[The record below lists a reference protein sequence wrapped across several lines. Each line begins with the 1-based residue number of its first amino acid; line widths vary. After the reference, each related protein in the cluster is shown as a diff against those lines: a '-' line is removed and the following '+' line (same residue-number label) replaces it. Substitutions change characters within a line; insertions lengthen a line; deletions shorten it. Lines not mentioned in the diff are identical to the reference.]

1 MKSSTPPTSGS
12 HARSMS
18 RTASPES
25 TLSTIARKS
34 SASNSAKTSSRRSRG
49 GSRPWPTPVRSQWT
63 SWTRCC
69 GSGSLPKPRAE
80 KIFSRVSGRDAQA
93 GDLVIAPVSRVM
105 VHDSLVDAVITGL
118 RDLGRERVWDTSR
131 LAVFIDHA
139 APAPTPVVA
148 DSHRLLREWVREQGI
163 ATFYDAGEGVCHQI
177 MVEEGYCEP
186 GTVIVGSDSHSNSY
200 GAVGAFGA
208 GMGSTDVAVAL
219 ALGRTWLR
227 VPESI
232 KVTFAGTPRKGV
244 TMKDAIM
251 RVVRE
256 LGTDGARYACVE
268 FHGVGALPQGDRIT
282 LAGMTTEMGA
292 KAGIVVGTPEA
303 PDWLFPDPGASY
315 ANELTFDLST
325 LEPQIAIPPR
335 VDQVVD
341 VSAAIGQPVDV
352 VFLGSCTNGRL
363 ADMHQAAAVLRGRS
377 VAPEVRLEG
386 VPSSR
391 RQFRDAVAA
400 GPLLAPSAA
409 GPVIGSSGCGPCLG
423 RTGGGVAGQEDCFS
437 TANRQYTGRMGSADA
452 SIFIGSPYVAA
463 VAALTGVIDDPRPY
477 LEATDAEFDDLVARR
492 RAERAGRGAA
502 SVRSGDRSRELMVAA
517 ARSGVAAE
525 IDD

>member
-1 MKSSTPPTSGS
+1 MHK
-12 HARSMS
+12 
-18 RTASPES
+18 
-25 TLSTIARKS
+25 TL
-34 SASNSAKTSSRRSRG
+34 
-49 GSRPWPTPVRSQWT
+49 
-63 SWTRCC
+63 
-69 GSGSLPKPRAE
+69 AE
-80 KIFSRVSGRDAQA
+80 KILSRVAARDAKA
-93 GDLVIAPVSRVM
+93 GDLVIVPVSRVM
-105 VHDSLVDAVITGL
+105 VHDSVIDAVIAGL
-118 RDLGRERVWDTSR
+118 RDLGKERVWDTTKV
-131 LAVFIDHA
+131 AVFVDHA

-148 DSHRLLREWVREQGI
+148 DSHRVLREWVRAQGI

-208 GMGSTDVAVAL
+208 GMGATDIAVAL

-232 KVTFAGTPRKGV
+232 KVTFTGRPRRGV

-256 LGTDGARYACVE
+256 IGTDGARYACVE
-268 FHGVGALPQGDRIT
+268 FHGAGSLPQGDRIT

-292 KAGIVVGTPEA
+292 KAGIEVTI
-303 PDWLFPDPGASY
+303 
-315 ANELTFDLST
+315 DLST
-325 LEPQIAIPPR
+325 LEPQIAVPPR

-341 VSAAIGQPVDV
+341 VSAAVGQPVDV

-363 ADMHQAAAVLRGRS
+363 VDMRQAVAVLRGRRVS
-377 VAPEVRLEG
+377 AEVRLEV

-391 RQFRDAVAA
+391 RQFEDAMAD
-400 GPLLAPSAA
+400 GTLLALSAA
-409 GPVIGSSGCGPCLG
+409 GAVIGSSGCGPCLG
-423 RTGGGVAGQEDCFS
+423 RTGGVLAGQEICLS
-437 TANRQYTGRMGSADA
+437 TANRNYRGRMGSADA

-477 LEATDAEFDDLVARR
+477 LEADDEEFDELVARR
-492 RAERAGRGAA
+492 RSERAGRGAA

-517 ARSGVAAE
+517 ARIGVAAE

>member
-1 MKSSTPPTSGS
+1 MP
-12 HARSMS
+12 
-18 RTASPES
+18 
-25 TLSTIARKS
+25 
-34 SASNSAKTSSRRSRG
+34 KT
-49 GSRPWPTPVRSQWT
+49 V
-63 SWTRCC
+63 
-69 GSGSLPKPRAE
+69 AE
-80 KIFSRVSGRDAQA
+80 KILSHVASRDAKA

-105 VHDSLVDAVITGL
+105 VHDSVIDAVIAGL
-118 RDLGRERVWDTSR
+118 RDLGKDRVWDVTKV
-131 LAVFIDHA
+131 AVFVDHA

-148 DSHRLLREWVREQGI
+148 DSHRVLREWVRAQGI
-163 ATFYDAGEGVCHQI
+163 STFYDAGEGVCHQI

-208 GMGSTDVAVAL
+208 GMGATDIAVAL

-232 KVTFAGTPRKGV
+232 KVTFTGRPRKGV
-244 TMKDAIM
+244 IM

-256 LGTDGARYACVE
+256 IGTDGARYACVE
-268 FHGVGALPQGDRIT
+268 FHGAGSLPQGDRIT

-303 PDWLFPDPGASY
+303 PEWLFPDHGAAY
-315 ANELTFDLST
+315 ANEVTIDLST
-325 LEPQIAIPPR
+325 LEPQIAVPPR

-341 VSAAIGQPVDV
+341 VSEAIGQPVDV

-363 ADMHQAAAVLRGRS
+363 VDMRQAASVLRGRRIS
-377 VAPEVRLEG
+377 AEVRLEV
-386 VPSSR
+386 VPASR
-391 RQFRDAVAA
+391 RQFEDAMAD
-400 GPLLAPSAA
+400 GTLLALSAA
-409 GPVIGSSGCGPCLG
+409 GAVIGSSGCGPCLG
-423 RTGGGVAGQEDCFS
+423 RTGGVLAGQEICLS
-437 TANRQYTGRMGSADA
+437 TANRNYRGRMGSADA

-477 LEATDAEFDDLVARR
+477 LEASDDEFEDLVARR
-492 RAERAGRGAA
+492 RSERSGRGAA
-502 SVRSGDRSRELMVAA
+502 SVRSGDRSRELMLAA
-517 ARSGVAAE
+517 ARVGVAAE

>member
-1 MKSSTPPTSGS
+1 M
-12 HARSMS
+12 
-18 RTASPES
+18 
-25 TLSTIARKS
+25 
-34 SASNSAKTSSRRSRG
+34 SSRRSPA
-49 GSRPWPTPVRSQWT
+49 GSRRSPTPAPCRWIS
-63 SWTRCC
+63 STRCF
-69 GSGSLPKPRAE
+69 GSGSLPKTLAE
-80 KIFSRVSGRDAQA
+80 KILSRVAACDATA

-105 VHDSLVDAVITGL
+105 VHDSVIDAVIAGL
-118 RDLGRERVWDTSR
+118 RDLGKERVWDTTKV
-131 LAVFIDHA
+131 AVFVDHA

-148 DSHRLLREWVREQGI
+148 DSHRVLREWVRAQGI

-208 GMGSTDVAVAL
+208 GMGATDVAVAL

-232 KVTFAGTPRKGV
+232 KVTFTGRPRRGV

-256 LGTDGARYACVE
+256 IGTDGARYACVE
-268 FHGVGALPQGDRIT
+268 FHGAGSLPQGDRIT

-292 KAGIVVGTPEA
+292 KGGIVADPPEA
-303 PDWLFPDPGASY
+303 REWLFPDRGASY
-315 ANELTFDLST
+315 ANELTVDLST
-325 LEPQIAIPPR
+325 LEPQIAVPPR

-341 VSAAIGQPVDV
+341 ISEAIGQPVDI

-363 ADMHQAAAVLRGRS
+363 VDMRQAAAILRGRRI
-377 VAPEVRLEG
+377 APEVRLEV

-391 RQFRDAVAA
+391 RQFEDAMAD
-400 GPLLAPSAA
+400 GTLLALSAA
-409 GPVIGSSGCGPCLG
+409 GAVIGSSGCGPCLG
-423 RTGGGVAGQEDCFS
+423 RTGGVVAGQEICFS
-437 TANRQYTGRMGSADA
+437 TANRNYRGRMGSPEAA
-452 SIFIGSPYVAA
+452 IFLGSPYVAA

-477 LEATDAEFDDLVARR
+477 LEASDAELDALVARR
-492 RAERAGRGAA
+492 RAERPGRGAA
-502 SVRSGDRSRELMVAA
+502 S
-517 ARSGVAAE
+517 ARSGGGPPGVALGWGRRGPIAE